1 MINTSI
7 ISTKSHDIDCVFL
20 SDFVELSNRKRWFY
34 FRFVFYTNYFLY
46 LRARARLLDI
56 HDFFERF
63 SKLGIEN
70 GIYYWV
76 YKAVHVAEPSGK
88 YESSN
93 TR

>member
-1 MINTSI
+1 MFFYPILLNQVIASDGFISGLYFMPI
-7 ISTKSHDIDCVFL
+7 IFST
-20 SDFVELSNRKRWFY
+20 Y
-34 FRFVFYTNYFLY
+34 
-46 LRARARLLDI
+46 ARARLLDI

-63 SKLGIEN
+63 SKLGVEN